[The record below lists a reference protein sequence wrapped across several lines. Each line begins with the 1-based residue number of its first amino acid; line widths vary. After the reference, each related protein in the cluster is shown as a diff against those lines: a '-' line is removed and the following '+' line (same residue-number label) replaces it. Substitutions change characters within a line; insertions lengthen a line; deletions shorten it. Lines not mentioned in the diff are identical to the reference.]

1 MTEKIH
7 KKGCV
12 IDLRV
17 STTKQAQQGDSL
29 ENQLEKCLRIA
40 NERGWQVKRIWSN
53 ALSGRKT
60 ERTDLFDEII
70 EYIKAHKGEVQY
82 YLFRSIDRF
91 TRGGSVPYG
100 VMKQKLTELGVEM
113 IDYYG
118 IIQPM
123 KNTLEDLG
131 VEYEWS
137 KSSSSEI
144 TEVVLA
150 TTFKAEITSTLTRLI
165 GREIVLT
172 REGYK
177 MRWADDGLMNKVVYV
192 EGKKRIIQVPNPDR
206 AKFYIKMFEM
216 RESQQYT
223 DQEIVDEV
231 NAMGYRTRIKNK
243 WDKERKKIIGQ
254 TGGNILTVKK
264 MQLDIQRPIY
274 AGVMCEKWTKH
285 LPIKAAYKGLVSIET
300 FNAANRGKVF
310 IEEDKK
316 DGSLVILYDHYPE
329 KMTKKRTHFN
339 SEFPYKIIL
348 CPICKNPFLGS
359 SPRGKSGKLHPTYH
373 CARKHKYFGVTK
385 KTLDDAV
392 ESFIN
397 SLEFQPEIITSMN
410 AVFVDRY
417 REKQADILQ
426 VASDV
431 GKNVSELEI
440 SKATA
445 VRSFIAA
452 TSGVVKAEVEKEIN
466 RLDEEIKNS
475 QVQRNKLEVT
485 EHDLEQFSQDAK
497 NIMEHPSEI
506 LLNTTNIRQQQALFT
521 LVFEEMPTYTEI
533 FNGTPKLTWIFKV
546 SSQKLDSKNIKV
558 DLTGF
563 EPATPSLQM
572 RCSTK

>member
-172 REGYK
+172 R
-177 MRWADDGLMNKVVYV
+177 
-192 EGKKRIIQVPNPDR
+192 
-206 AKFYIKMFEM
+206 
-216 RESQQYT
+216 
-223 DQEIVDEV
+223 
-231 NAMGYRTRIKNK
+231 
-243 WDKERKKIIGQ
+243 
-254 TGGNILTVKK
+254 
-264 MQLDIQRPIY
+264 
-274 AGVMCEKWTKH
+274 
-285 LPIKAAYKGLVSIET
+285 
-300 FNAANRGKVF
+300 
-310 IEEDKK
+310 
-316 DGSLVILYDHYPE
+316 
-329 KMTKKRTHFN
+329 
-339 SEFPYKIIL
+339 
-348 CPICKNPFLGS
+348 
-359 SPRGKSGKLHPTYH
+359 
-373 CARKHKYFGVTK
+373 
-385 KTLDDAV
+385 
-392 ESFIN
+392 
-397 SLEFQPEIITSMN
+397 
-410 AVFVDRY
+410 
-417 REKQADILQ
+417 
-426 VASDV
+426 
-431 GKNVSELEI
+431 
-440 SKATA
+440 
-445 VRSFIAA
+445 
-452 TSGVVKAEVEKEIN
+452 
-466 RLDEEIKNS
+466 
-475 QVQRNKLEVT
+475 
-485 EHDLEQFSQDAK
+485 
-497 NIMEHPSEI
+497 
-506 LLNTTNIRQQQALFT
+506 
-521 LVFEEMPTYTEI
+521 
-533 FNGTPKLTWIFKV
+533 
-546 SSQKLDSKNIKV
+546 
-558 DLTGF
+558 
-563 EPATPSLQM
+563 
-572 RCSTK
+572 